1 MSTNNREVAA
11 GAFKAR
17 CLKLMDEVARDRVP
31 IVITKRGLPVA
42 KLVPVDESPPP
53 LFGCLGGTVTIIG
66 DIVEP
71 IDVVWEADQPPVSRD
86 RS

>member
-1 MSTNNREVAA
+1 MSTNDREIAA

-31 IVITKRGLPVA
+31 IVITKRGRPVA

-71 IDVVWEADQPPVSRD
+71 IDVVWEAGQPPVSRD